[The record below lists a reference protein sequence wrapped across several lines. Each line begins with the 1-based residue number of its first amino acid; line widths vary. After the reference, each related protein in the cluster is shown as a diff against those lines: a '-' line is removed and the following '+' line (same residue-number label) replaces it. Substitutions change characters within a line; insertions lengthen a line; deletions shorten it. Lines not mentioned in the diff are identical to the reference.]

1 VLTAL
6 IAAVFAFYFWFAT
19 EGDMPRFNWNA
30 LLQGL
35 VLIRMGQEL
44 GTDSRLAKA
53 IHDLVGMVM
62 VVWR

>member
-1 VLTAL
+1 
-6 IAAVFAFYFWFAT
+6 
-19 EGDMPRFNWNA
+19 MPRFNWNA

-53 IHDLVGMVM
+53 IHDLVEVVM

>member
-1 VLTAL
+1 
-6 IAAVFAFYFWFAT
+6 
-19 EGDMPRFNWNA
+19 MPRFNWTA

-53 IHDLVGMVM
+53 IHDLVEVVM